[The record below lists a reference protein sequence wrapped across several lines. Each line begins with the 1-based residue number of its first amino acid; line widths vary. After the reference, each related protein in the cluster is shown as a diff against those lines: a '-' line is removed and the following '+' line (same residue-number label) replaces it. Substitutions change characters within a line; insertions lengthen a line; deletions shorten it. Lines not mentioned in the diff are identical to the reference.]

1 MPENFINKMAH
12 FVAFCHS
19 RADAYYYSEDRN
31 QDMVDYYLVRSDA
44 ARDICT
50 MFECTSEVWAEA
62 KKIYD
67 FTNSGR
73 EGYTLRDGKIV
84 KIEEVNH
91 G

>member
-1 MPENFINKMAH
+1 MPENFINNMAH

-19 RADAYYYSEDRN
+19 RADAYYYSEPRE
-31 QDMVDYYLVRSDA
+31 QDMADYFAEKAYTA
-44 ARDICT
+44 KEICT

-84 KIEEVNH
+84 KEEE
-91 G
+91 

>member
-19 RADAYYYSEDRN
+19 RADSYYYDDDYKGEDMIN
-31 QDMVDYYLVRSDA
+31 LYMTKIDA

-50 MFECTSEVWAEA
+50 MFECISEVWAEA

-84 KIEEVNH
+84 KVEEVE
-91 G
+91 

>member
-1 MPENFINKMAH
+1 MSENFINKMAH

-19 RADAYYYSEDRN
+19 RADAYYYSEPRE
-31 QDMVDYYLVRSDA
+31 QDMVDYFMTRCDA

-50 MFECTSEVWAEA
+50 MFECTSKVWAEA

-84 KIEEVNH
+84 KIEDNE
-91 G
+91 